1 MSDEMN
7 EKYQQHYNQIMV
19 GTLTDSILKSVSY
32 QANIKLANEIIA
44 DQETQIKELSA
55 SKDTSKKELEDKI
68 ENLSKEL
75 ESIKINKSNTENGQ
89 ITLLENTVKSNA
101 DTINKLNGQLI
112 ELNRLRSDNEILKRQ
127 SQQVETLSVD
137 LNKSKDDYKN
147 LRLIHQGEIDKLT
160 SNYEKLVTE
169 LTSKIESLESPS
181 PKKTSKKAPVKV
193 AKKPASKKP
202 VVVEDEAEELL
213 LKDGGSF

>member
-32 QANIKLANEIIA
+32 QANVKLANEIIA

-55 SKDTSKKELEDKI
+55 SKDTSKKELEVKI
-68 ENLSKEL
+68 ENLTKEL
-75 ESIKINKSNTENGQ
+75 NDLKTNKSNAENGR
-89 ITLLENTVKSNA
+89 IVLLENTIKSNA
-101 DTINKLNGQLI
+101 DTINKLNGQLA
-112 ELNRLRSDNEILKRQ
+112 ELSKLRSENEILKRQ
-127 SQQVETLSVD
+127 SQLVESLNVD
-137 LNKSKDDYKN
+137 LNKSKEDYKN

-181 PKKTSKKAPVKV
+181 PKKTSKNAPVKV
-193 AKKPASKKP
+193 AKKTASKKP
-202 VVVEDEAEELL
+202 VVEEDEAEELL
-213 LKDGGSF
+213 FKDGGSF